1 MPSSERPVGS
11 GFGDPR
17 EVYSSYPTGTQQS
30 ACPPCSQATT
40 LGDDQ
45 HIPLN
50 LSKSSSDLLGNST
63 GLTAQFVGATA
74 KVKLPSLFL
83 FAGVLSGRGYRHR
96 RLAVREAW
104 SNKAQVPGVSIAKF
118 ILSAD
123 ERTPQVTKELDQH
136 GDIIFIDHKTNYKSI
151 LFKTYFVLEYAVT
164 KYNVKFV
171 LKTDDDAFINVE
183 PLISQLHL
191 LCMTEDCT
199 NERIYMGRMAK
210 ESEVLLQ
217 PGHKWNNI
225 VFHNH
230 TGLRTYPTYAMGGGY
245 VLSGDVANMLVT
257 VNLNMKLKFTPIED
271 ATVGFWLM
279 SMDLRHIDHR
289 RFHTW
294 AAPCCFKPPQRRDGQ
309 RPATRFLLQ
318 EDIEDSLC
326 SEDPWLVLHKIDSP
340 TKMRFVGNKVAQCD
354 PANFTTSKIAASLAH
369 YIGPE
374 GPLDAETVEKEL
386 QQAALAAV
394 AAQIKEAAKH
404 EPAANV
410 KKHKLPSD
418 FPAAAGQHLDGEAVE
433 DKSVHDDKSAAQKLS
448 EQLIEQRK
456 LGEGDTDVDA
466 GVVLAQQVSDAGQV
480 GQADDLT
487 ALQQA
492 SQLAGEAQ
500 AAASQG
506 QQQQEHQAGV
516 KLTALQQDQQAQ
528 TLQLQ
533 QQPHE
538 QQAAAE
544 LAVQQEQQQH
554 AQQEEQQAQQ
564 QQAQP
569 HQMEQQAA
577 SDLTALQQE
586 QQAQMLQLQQ
596 QSHQQQAAAELAV
609 QQEQQAQQQQP
620 EQQVASDLTALQQ
633 EQQAQQLQL
642 EQQQR
647 AKQVG
652 ADLSAQQREQQT
664 QQQEQPA
671 ELQDAVTQD
680 SLVQQQQASQA
691 QQAQTMQV

>member
-1 MPSSERPVGS
+1 MPSSDRQLGS
-11 GFGDPR
+11 GSADPR
-17 EVYSSYPTGTQQS
+17 EAYNSYPTGTQQS
-30 ACPPCSQATT
+30 ACPPCTQVST

-50 LSKSSSDLLGNST
+50 LSKASSDLLGNST
-63 GLTAQFVGATA
+63 GVAAQLLGAKA

-104 SNKAQVPGVSIAKF
+104 SNKAQVPGVSTAKF

-123 ERTPQVTKELDQH
+123 EKTPQVIKELDQH

-151 LFKTYFVLEYAVT
+151 LFKTYYVLEYAVT
-164 KYNVKFV
+164 NYNVKFV

-183 PLISQLHL
+183 PLINQLHL

-309 RPATRFLLQ
+309 RPATRFMLQ

-354 PANFTTSKIAASLAH
+354 PANFTTSKVAGSLAH

-404 EPAANV
+404 EAAANV

-456 LGEGDTDVDA
+456 LGEGDADVDA
-466 GVVLAQQVSDAGQV
+466 GVVLAQQAADAGQA

-506 QQQQEHQAGV
+506 QQEQQHEAGV
-516 KLTALQQDQQAQ
+516 DMTALQLEQQAQ
-528 TLQLQ
+528 MLQLQ
-533 QQPHE
+533 QQPDEQQAVVALGVQKEQQQQAQQEEQQAQQQQLEQQAAPDLTAVQKEQQAQMVQMQQQSQE

-544 LAVQQEQQQH
+544 LAVQQEQQQ
-554 AQQEEQQAQQ
+554 QQ
-564 QQAQP
+564 
-569 HQMEQQAA
+569 
-577 SDLTALQQE
+577 
-586 QQAQMLQLQQ
+586 
-596 QSHQQQAAAELAV
+596 
-609 QQEQQAQQQQP
+609 QQAQQQQP
-620 EQQVASDLTALQQ
+620 EQQVKSDLTALQQ

-642 EQQQR
+642 EQQRQ
-647 AKQVG
+647 AQQVAAG
-652 ADLSAQQREQQT
+652 LSAMQREQQT

-671 ELQDAVTQD
+671 ELQDVVT
-680 SLVQQQQASQA
+680 
-691 QQAQTMQV
+691 